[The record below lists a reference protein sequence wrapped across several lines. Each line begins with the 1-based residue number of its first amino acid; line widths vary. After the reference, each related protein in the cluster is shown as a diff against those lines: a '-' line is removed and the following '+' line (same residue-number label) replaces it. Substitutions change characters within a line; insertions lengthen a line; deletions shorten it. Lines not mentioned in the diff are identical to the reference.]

1 MKRPK
6 IKPAFPSDNGH
17 VETKAALARAIG
29 VSRPTLYTWF
39 NLPDAPLVTDGGHDV
54 AAWEAFRDARLKK
67 EPSESQELRLE
78 NLRLQVSLKQ
88 VQLMKLAGDLI
99 PLEWAKG
106 LVADHA
112 IKVRHII
119 EGSGLTDEQKE
130 WLTDKILALDPEEF
144 IAGLRIQIGEETAD
158 I

>member
-1 MKRPK
+1 MKRTK
-6 IKPAFPSDNGH
+6 KKAAFTSENGQ

-54 AAWEAFRDARLKK
+54 AAWEAFRDARLTK
-67 EPSESQELRLE
+67 EPSESRELRLE

-112 IKVRHII
+112 IKVRNII
-119 EGSGLTDEQKE
+119 QGSDLSEAQKHDLTEN
-130 WLTDKILALDPEEF
+130 ILALNQDDY
-144 IAGLRIQIGEETAD
+144 IDGLRAQIGEERETE
-158 I
+158 